1 MAINIKNMF
10 HYIQN
15 NENNVIKDFLKNN
28 IDIKDPEGRAALINA
43 AFYNNLELLKWLIE
57 NNAKIDT
64 QDNNG
69 YTSLHFA
76 CQEGNL
82 ECVKILLENNIN
94 INMVDKDGNTAAWV
108 TIMNWNGGKNF
119 DVLKELY
126 KNKADFEI
134 KNKAGNSVNKIIPKE
149 IMEKIKS

>member
-10 HYIQN
+10 YYIQN

-28 IDIKDPEGRAALINA
+28 IDIKDPEGRTALINA
-43 AFYNNLELLKWLIE
+43 AFSNNLELLKWLIE

-69 YTSLHFA
+69 YTALHFA

-82 ECVKILLENNIN
+82 ECVKTLVENNIN
-94 INMVDKDGNTAAWV
+94 INMVHG
-108 TIMNWNGGKNF
+108 IF
-119 DVLKELY
+119 
-126 KNKADFEI
+126 FEVRI
-134 KNKAGNSVNKIIPKE
+134 SW
-149 IMEKIKS
+149 